1 VTTQAATDVAT
12 TSTASTC
19 AFISTP
25 LTNTSLG
32 VDPAGVNCPGLSR
45 KELLSEPPSAV
56 GSEHRDGVWP
66 SDRIEVRVANPRRIV
81 LMLVFGGVA
90 AFLLPYVLP
99 QDAPPRMQPA
109 ILATI
114 LFGAAFV
121 LAYGIDRLLPRRTSK
136 LG

>member
-1 VTTQAATDVAT
+1 M
-12 TSTASTC
+12 
-19 AFISTP
+19 
-25 LTNTSLG
+25 
-32 VDPAGVNCPGLSR
+32 
-45 KELLSEPPSAV
+45 SEPPSAV

-66 SDRIEVRVANPRRIV
+66 SDRIEVRMANPRRIV

>member
-1 VTTQAATDVAT
+1 
-12 TSTASTC
+12 
-19 AFISTP
+19 
-25 LTNTSLG
+25 
-32 VDPAGVNCPGLSR
+32 
-45 KELLSEPPSAV
+45 
-56 GSEHRDGVWP
+56 
-66 SDRIEVRVANPRRIV
+66 
-81 LMLVFGGVA
+81 MLVFGGVA